1 MRVGS
6 GLSKLTTR
14 KKTNAAS
21 ITTAKNLLPTFQEY
35 VLWTASHSS
44 VVRELVS
51 MQVSN
56 YDFNLVFPSIFFSFS
71 NSFSAPSTSSL
82 SSSSFFFFSSSFLFS
97 SSSFSFFLFLLFF
110 HLFFFFCFLF
120 YCSSPSFFS
129 SSSSFSLL
137 FLFLHLRCSFTLFSF
152 CPASTFPPSLY
163 SVLLSSSNNSVKRNC
178 TYKTSCTTSGWRR
191 RLS

>member
-110 HLFFFFCFLF
+110 HLFFSFVFFFIVLRRLSFLLHHHFLFFSFSCIFVVLLPCFLF
-120 YCSSPSFFS
+120 DLLQPLLYRCTLYFFPVQTIPSSAIA
-129 SSSSFSLL
+129 LTK
-137 FLFLHLRCSFTLFSF
+137 HR
-152 CPASTFPPSLY
+152 
-163 SVLLSSSNNSVKRNC
+163 VR
-178 TYKTSCTTSGWRR
+178 
-191 RLS
+191 